1 MSATE
6 APRKRT
12 VIVTGAGGGLGA
24 DMARHFCETGH
35 AVACVG
41 RPKSGVHDVTEALVD
56 AGYSCAAVECD
67 LADPTQIERMAAETA
82 EVFGGIDVLVNNAAT
97 YKLKPWLE
105 VTPEEF
111 DHIIAVNQRGCFL
124 TTKAC
129 HPWLKASGSGRV
141 VNIVSNTLYIGW
153 AGLMSYVSSKGGI
166 VGLTRTLAREIG
178 VDGITVNA
186 VAPGAI
192 PTKAEEHHP
201 DHEEFERKILDFQAM
216 KVRGTP
222 GDISRAVAYFA
233 DAGSGFV
240 TGQTLIVDG
249 GGAMI

>member
-1 MSATE
+1 MNG
-6 APRKRT
+6 RRT
-12 VIVTGAGGGLGA
+12 VIVTGAGGGLGS
-24 DMARHFCETGH
+24 DMARYFCEAGH

-41 RPKSGVHDVTEALVD
+41 RPGSGIHDVAGALSG
-56 AGYSCAAVECD
+56 AGHACAAVECD
-67 LADPTQIERMAAETA
+67 LAEPEQIERMACETA
-82 EVFGGIDVLVNNAAT
+82 ERFGRIDVLVNNAAT
-97 YKLKPWLE
+97 YELRPWLE
-105 VTPEEF
+105 ITPEEF
-111 DHIIAVNQRGCFL
+111 DRIVAVNQRGCFL

-129 HPWLKASGSGRV
+129 FPWLKASGTGRV
-141 VNIVSNTLYIGW
+141 VNIVSNTFFVGW
-153 AGLMSYVSSKGGI
+153 DGLMSYVSSKGGI
-166 VGLTRTLAREIG
+166 VGLTRTLAREVGREG
-178 VDGITVNA
+178 VTVNA

-201 DHEEFERKILDFQAM
+201 DQEAFTRRILDFQAM

>member
-1 MSATE
+1 MSD
-6 APRKRT
+6 KRT
-12 VIVTGAGGGLGA
+12 VIVTGAGGGLGS
-24 DMARHFCETGH
+24 DMARHFCEGGH

-41 RPKSGVHDVTEALVD
+41 RPASGIHEVAEGLA
-56 AGYSCAAVECD
+56 AEGFACAAVECD
-67 LADPTQIERMAAETA
+67 LADPAQIERMASETA
-82 EVFGGIDVLVNNAAT
+82 ERFGRIDVLVNNAAT
-97 YKLKPWLE
+97 YALRPWLE
-105 VTPEEF
+105 IEPEEF
-111 DHIIAVNQRGCFL
+111 DRIVAVNQRGCFL

-129 HPWLKASGSGRV
+129 FPWLKASGTGRV
-141 VNIVSNTLYIGW
+141 VNIVSNTFFVGW
-153 AGLMSYVSSKGGI
+153 DGLMSYVSSKGGI
-166 VGLTRTLAREIG
+166 IGLTRTLAREIG
-178 VDGITVNA
+178 REGVTVNA

-201 DHEEFERKILDFQAM
+201 NQDEFTRKILDFQAM

-233 DAGSGFV
+233 DEGSGFV